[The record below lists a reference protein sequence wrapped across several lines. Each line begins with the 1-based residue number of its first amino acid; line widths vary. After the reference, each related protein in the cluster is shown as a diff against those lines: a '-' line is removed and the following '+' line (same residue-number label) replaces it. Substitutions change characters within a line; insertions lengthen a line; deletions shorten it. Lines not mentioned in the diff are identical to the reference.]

1 MAVGVVEAL
10 REVLIEMGIPPHVVA
25 RLLGG
30 QGTPSVNLCK
40 AIVVYTKYFFRYVGE
55 SFALCTDYTAEDLLA
70 IFDVLVGDYP
80 DLPAAEVDDSAQSS
94 ATEGS
99 SDRVVE
105 ASGADWVAQADHS
118 PRDEAIKARVPK
130 RKRPKHPKTPQ
141 ASKRKQLRPHRVPR
155 SRSRT
160 PVSVESGSVRAPS
173 PTKHAKAAKKFA
185 TVGPTPRF
193 DLPGPHRPTALEA
206 VIAKLEREALARE
219 SSRKR
224 KASPKKPVKPTEP
237 VKSTRKSTKKS
248 RKLEYTSSEDD
259 SVSIAKSKPKRQVN
273 PPSRLAD
280 ELGVA
285 FDITLEKEGRP
296 PLGKHIT
303 MDIFS
308 TKMSKAGIAAR
319 AARLAQ
325 KTPTKTPTSKRGT
338 APTKTVKALSPGV
351 PSSSRLRRD
360 EMPSWA
366 GFAIAGLDEEDEDSS
381 PGLPEKVPRRGKSS
395 DEAYEPSP
403 FTASASSDED
413 YTPKKSKGK
422 GKGKGKGKKK

>member
-10 REVLIEMGIPPHVVA
+10 REVLIEMGVPPHVVA

-55 SFALCTDYTAEDLLA
+55 SFALCTEYSAEDLLA

-99 SDRVVE
+99 SDRIVE
-105 ASGADWVAQADHS
+105 ASGAGWTAQADHS
-118 PRDEAIKARVPK
+118 PRDDAIKARVPK
-130 RKRPKHPKTPQ
+130 RKRPKQPKTPQ

-160 PVSVESGSVRAPS
+160 PIPAEVEPVRAPS
-173 PTKHAKAAKKFA
+173 PVKASKKFA
-185 TVGPTPRF
+185 TIGPRPRSDF
-193 DLPGPHRPTALEA
+193 PGPYRPTALEA
-206 VIAKLEREALARE
+206 VIAKLEKEALARL

-224 KASPKKPVKPTEP
+224 KVTPKKPVKPA
-237 VKSTRKSTKKS
+237 KKSTKKS
-248 RKLEYTSSEDD
+248 TRKFKRLDPTSSEDD
-259 SVSIAKSKPKRQVN
+259 SVSIARSKPKRQVN
-273 PPSRLAD
+273 PPSRLSD
-280 ELGVA
+280 ELGLA
-285 FDITLEKEGRP
+285 FDIALEKEGRP
-296 PLGKHIT
+296 PLSKHIT

-308 TKMSKAGIAAR
+308 SKMSKAGIAAR
-319 AARLAQ
+319 AARLAE
-325 KTPTKTPTSKRGT
+325 KAPTSKRGT
-338 APTKTVKALSPGV
+338 APTKSVKALSPGV

-360 EMPSWA
+360 ELPSWS
-366 GFAIAGLDEEDEDSS
+366 GFAIAGLDEEDEDSPPS
-381 PGLPEKVPRRGKSS
+381 SPEKRPRRGKEL

-413 YTPKKSKGK
+413 YIPKKSKGK